1 MKASCSF
8 ANFTWDGGPARLAAA
23 IAETARVADEAGF
36 SALTAMDHWFQ
47 IETCGPPENEM
58 LEGYSVLAFAAALT
72 RRIELQLLVTGVT
85 YRHPGLLAKTVTTL
99 DVLSAGRARL
109 GIGAAWFEEE
119 HQGLGVPYPSTTE
132 RFERLDE
139 TLRIYRQ
146 MCGDDDSAFHGQHY
160 QLARTLN
167 SPQPL
172 SSPYPEIMV
181 GGMGPNKT
189 LRIAARHA
197 QSVNWFPTGVD
208 AFEELK
214 TILARHCD
222 DEGTDVDDIRITIMA
237 VPPSDVTDTAA
248 LDKFLAFLEPYAA
261 FGVDEVFLSPTSGDP
276 VTEVARWGDLL
287 LPRMADLG

>member
-8 ANFTWDGGPARLAAA
+8 ANFTWDGGPAQLGPV

-36 SALTAMDHWFQ
+36 SALSAMDHWFQ
-47 IETCGPPENEM
+47 IEVCGPPENEM
-58 LEGYSVLAFAAALT
+58 LEGYSVLAFAAAVTSRL
-72 RRIELQLLVTGVT
+72 ELQLLVTGVT

-99 DVLSAGRARL
+99 DVLSGGRGRL

-119 HQGLGVPYPSTTE
+119 HDGLGVPYPSTSE

-139 TLRIYRQ
+139 TLQIYRQ
-146 MCGDDDSAFHGQHY
+146 MCSDDESAFHGKHY

-172 SSPYPEIMV
+172 STPYPEIMV

-189 LRIAARHA
+189 LKIAARHA
-197 QSVNWFPTGVD
+197 QSVNWFPVGVD
-208 AFEELK
+208 RFAELREV
-214 TILARHCD
+214 LARHC
-222 DEGTDVDDIRITIMA
+222 EEANTNVDDIRITMMA
-237 VPPSDVTDTAA
+237 VPPNDVADTAA
-248 LDKFLAFLEPYAA
+248 LDKFLAFLGPYAT

-276 VTEVARWGDLL
+276 ATEVARWGDLL
-287 LPRMADLG
+287 VPRLAELG